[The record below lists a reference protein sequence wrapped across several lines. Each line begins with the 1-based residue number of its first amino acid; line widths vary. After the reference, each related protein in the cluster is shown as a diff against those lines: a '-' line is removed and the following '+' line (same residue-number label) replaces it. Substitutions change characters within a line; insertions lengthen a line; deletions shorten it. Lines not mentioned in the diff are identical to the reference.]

1 MSIFILF
8 SSFVLLVVLSVPIAI
23 SLALATLI
31 TILASGT
38 LSADFLVS
46 TLITSVDSFPIM
58 AVPFFIL
65 AGEIMGSGGISQR
78 LVNFANSLVKNI
90 TGGFAIASILTC
102 MFFAAISGSGP
113 ATVAAVGGIM
123 IPAMIKY
130 GYDKVFATAVVTAA
144 GAIGVMI
151 PPSIPMVM
159 YGVSSSTS
167 IGDLF
172 IAGIIPGILVTGC
185 LIIYAYFYAKKH
197 GYKGTGEPFLFA
209 DVWKELKAA
218 QLALFIPMIILGGI
232 YGGVFTP
239 TEASVIAVFYSLVV
253 SLFIYKELSF
263 PDLYGVLSKS
273 VITSVIVL
281 IIVATASAFGKY
293 LAVEQIPTQIANAML
308 AISASKFVF
317 IGLMV
322 ALLLIVGCFME
333 TIAAII
339 IMTPI
344 LVPVATLF
352 GFHPVHTGIIMV
364 VTLAIGFITP
374 PLGLNLFVGASISG
388 VAIDKLS
395 KAIIPFFVVM
405 LLALTLIVLL
415 PILSLAVIG

>member
-8 SSFVLLVVLSVPIAI
+8 ATFALLVFFSVPIAI
-23 SLALATLI
+23 ALGVATLL
-31 TILASGT
+31 TIVSTGT
-38 LSADFLVS
+38 LSVDFLVS

-65 AGEIMGSGGISQR
+65 AGDIMGSGGISQR

-90 TGGFAIASILTC
+90 TGGFAIASIITC

-130 GYDKVFATAVVTAA
+130 GYDKAFATAVVTAA

-159 YGVSSSTS
+159 YGVSASTS

-172 IAGIIPGILVTGC
+172 IAGIVPGVLVALC
-185 LIIYAYFYAKKH
+185 LMVYAYYYAKKN
-197 GYKGTGEPFLFA
+197 GYKGSDEPFSLGE
-209 DVWKELKAA
+209 VWQQFKHA
-218 QLALFIPMIILGGI
+218 QLALLIPVIILGGI
-232 YGGVFTP
+232 YGGIFTP
-239 TEASVIAVFYSLVV
+239 TEASVVAVVYGLIV
-253 SLFIYKELSF
+253 SLFVYKEIGVK
-263 PDLYGVLSKS
+263 DLPQIFTKS

-281 IIVATASAFGKY
+281 IIVGTATAFGKY
-293 LAVEQIPTQIANAML
+293 LALEQIPNQIANAML
-308 AISASKFVF
+308 AFSESKVVFVL
-317 IGLMV
+317 LMV
-322 ALLLIVGCFME
+322 ALLLVVGCFME
-333 TIAAII
+333 TVAAII
-339 IMTPI
+339 ILTPI

-352 GFHPVHTGIIMV
+352 GFDAVHIGIIMV

-374 PLGLNLFVGASISG
+374 PLGLNLFVGSSVSG
-388 VAIDKLS
+388 VSVEKLS
-395 KAIIPFFVVM
+395 KAIIPFFIAMLIALAFVVFIPQ
-405 LLALTLIVLL
+405 LALALI
-415 PILSLAVIG
+415 

>member
-8 SSFVLLVVLSVPIAI
+8 ATFTLLVFFSVPIAI
-23 SLALATLI
+23 ALGVATLL
-31 TILASGT
+31 TIVSTGT
-38 LSADFLVS
+38 LSIDFLVS

-65 AGEIMGSGGISQR
+65 AGDIMGSGGISQR

-90 TGGFAIASILTC
+90 TGGFAIASIITC

-130 GYDKVFATAVVTAA
+130 GYDKAFATAVVTAA

-159 YGVSSSTS
+159 YGVSASAS

-172 IAGIIPGILVTGC
+172 IAGVVPGVLVSFC
-185 LIIYAYFYAKKH
+185 LMVYSYYYAKKK
-197 GYKGTGEPFLFA
+197 GYKGTDEPFSLKE
-209 DVWKELKAA
+209 VWVQFKHA
-218 QLALFIPMIILGGI
+218 QLALLIPVIILGGI
-232 YGGVFTP
+232 YGGIFTP
-239 TEASVIAVFYSLVV
+239 TEASVVTVVYALIV
-253 SLFIYKELSF
+253 SLFVYKEISF
-263 PDLYGVLSKS
+263 TDLAPIFTKS

-281 IIVATASAFGKY
+281 IIVGTATAFGKY
-293 LAVEQIPTQIANAML
+293 LALEQIPNQIANAML
-308 AISASKFVF
+308 AFSDSKAVF
-317 IGLMV
+317 ILLMV

-333 TIAAII
+333 TVAAII
-339 IMTPI
+339 ILTPI

-352 GFHPVHTGIIMV
+352 GFDVVHVGIIMV

-374 PLGLNLFVGASISG
+374 PLGLNLFVGSSVSG
-388 VAIDKLS
+388 VSVETLS
-395 KAIIPFFVVM
+395 KAIIPFFLTM
-405 LLALTLIVLL
+405 LVALALIVFI
-415 PILSLAVIG
+415 PQLSLALI

>member
-8 SSFVLLVVLSVPIAI
+8 ATFALLVFFSVPIAI
-23 SLALATLI
+23 ALGVATLL
-31 TILASGT
+31 TIVSTGT
-38 LSADFLVS
+38 LSVDFLVS

-65 AGEIMGSGGISQR
+65 AGDIMGSGGISQR

-90 TGGFAIASILTC
+90 TGGFAIASIITC

-130 GYDKVFATAVVTAA
+130 GYDKAFATAVVTAA

-159 YGVSSSTS
+159 YGVSASTS

-172 IAGIIPGILVTGC
+172 IAGIVPGVLVALC
-185 LIIYAYFYAKKH
+185 LMVYAYYYAKKN
-197 GYKGTGEPFLFA
+197 GYKGSDEPFSLGE
-209 DVWKELKAA
+209 VWQQFKHA
-218 QLALFIPMIILGGI
+218 QLALLIPVIILGGI
-232 YGGVFTP
+232 YGGIFTP
-239 TEASVIAVFYSLVV
+239 TEASVVAVVYGLIV
-253 SLFIYKELSF
+253 SLFVYKEIGVK
-263 PDLYGVLSKS
+263 DLPQIFTKS

-281 IIVATASAFGKY
+281 IIVGTATAFGKY
-293 LAVEQIPTQIANAML
+293 LALEQIPNQIADAML
-308 AISASKFVF
+308 AFSESKVVFVL
-317 IGLMV
+317 LMV
-322 ALLLIVGCFME
+322 ALLLVVGCFME
-333 TIAAII
+333 TVAAII
-339 IMTPI
+339 ILTPI

-352 GFHPVHTGIIMV
+352 GFDAVHIGIIMV

-374 PLGLNLFVGASISG
+374 PLGLNLFVGSSVSG
-388 VAIDKLS
+388 VSVEKLS
-395 KAIIPFFVVM
+395 KAIIPFFIAMLIALAFVVFIPQ
-405 LLALTLIVLL
+405 LALALI
-415 PILSLAVIG
+415 